1 MSVFLNTTEFFKLF
15 AKLEIIDEIENLNCK
30 NEKLTLTFYSRG
42 LKNVIFNIM
51 RKLVGNETNKK
62 MFISDVYTMIDKK
75 VNGSKGIR
83 NALVVRA
90 KRGLLFQK
98 KTIMQVVHAWSISLL
113 VWRSSVLHR
122 GPVIMLRCN
131 KNRPTTKNRRRLVG
145 ITLEIIMQM
154 RTS

>member
-1 MSVFLNTTEFFKLF
+1 
-15 AKLEIIDEIENLNCK
+15 
-30 NEKLTLTFYSRG
+30 
-42 LKNVIFNIM
+42 M

-98 KTIMQVVHAWSISLL
+98 KTIMQVVHA
-113 VWRSSVLHR
+113 
-122 GPVIMLRCN
+122 
-131 KNRPTTKNRRRLVG
+131 
-145 ITLEIIMQM
+145 
-154 RTS
+154 